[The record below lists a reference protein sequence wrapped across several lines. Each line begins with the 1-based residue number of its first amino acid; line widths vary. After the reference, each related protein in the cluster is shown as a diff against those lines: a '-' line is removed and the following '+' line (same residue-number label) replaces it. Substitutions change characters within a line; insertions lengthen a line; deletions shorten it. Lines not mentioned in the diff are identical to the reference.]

1 MSARES
7 AHRATQRRQSDP
19 AQDRDIELK
28 QHQVLSFTDWCRLNG
43 ISSATGRRILKSGHG
58 PIVTQ
63 LSARRIGITI
73 GANADWQAS
82 RARSAEDVA
91 V

>member
-7 AHRATQRRQSDP
+7 ARRATQRRQSDP
-19 AQDRDIELK
+19 AQDRDIELN
-28 QHQVLSFTDWCRLNG
+28 QHQVLSFMDWCRLNG
-43 ISSATGRRILKSGHG
+43 ISPATGRRILKSGRG

-63 LSARRIGITI
+63 LSERRIGITI

-82 RARSAEDVA
+82 RARSAEGVA

>member
-7 AHRATQRRQSDP
+7 ARRATQRRQSDP
-19 AQDRDIELK
+19 VQDRDIELN
-28 QHQVLSFTDWCRLNG
+28 QHQVLSFTDWCCLNG
-43 ISSATGRRILKSGHG
+43 ISPATGRRILKSSHG

>member
-1 MSARES
+1 MTIREFER
-7 AHRATQRRQSDP
+7 RAKQCLQSNP
-19 AQDRDIELK
+19 AQDRQTGLN
-28 QHQVLSFTDWCRLNG
+28 QHQVLKFVDWCRLNG
-43 ISSATGRRILKSGHG
+43 ISPATGRRILKSGKG

-73 GANADWQAS
+73 GANAEWQAS
-82 RARSAEDVA
+82 RARKIA

>member
-1 MSARES
+1 MSAHES
-7 AHRATQRRQSDP
+7 ARRATQRRQSDP
-19 AQDRDIELK
+19 AQDRDIELNL
-28 QHQVLSFTDWCRLNG
+28 VLSFTDWCRLNG
-43 ISSATGRRILKSGHG
+43 ISPATGRRILKSGHG

-82 RARSAEDVA
+82 RARSTEDVA